1 MLVAAVGLLAL
12 PVLAEGLIAIL
23 LARPGWLPAS
33 GPLLD
38 GMRHVY
44 LLEDWNV
51 LQASEAMVP
60 DPALGYRLR
69 PGHWPAR
76 GREYDTELDI
86 DSAGLRDDERSL
98 TGPDLIVL
106 GDSYAMGW
114 GVAQDESF
122 AQQLEQLTGLTV
134 LDAGIPSYGTA
145 RELLLLGQLDRS
157 RLRAVIVQYFIN
169 DHSENVAYLAE
180 GAGRVSMS
188 AEEFEANAVAH
199 RDRLVYHAFDYLRA
213 FFDTTPFTSELE
225 GTTPDA
231 LARTCLLVLHS
242 SPALREVPIVLFE
255 VGAWGGEPDAVSGAI
270 DTALQT
276 NAAWTRL
283 RERMVVLR
291 LAGVLTPQD
300 FFVLD
305 PHLRASGHAK
315 IARALA
321 QVLAERGLLDR

>member
-1 MLVAAVGLLAL
+1 VALLAL
-12 PVLAEGLIAIL
+12 PVLAEALIAVL

-76 GREYDTELDI
+76 GREYDTELEI

-145 RELLLLGQLDRS
+145 RELLLLDQLDRS
-157 RLRAVIVQYFIN
+157 RLRTVIVQYFIN
-169 DHSENVAYLAE
+169 DHAENVAYLAE
-180 GAGRVSMS
+180 GAGRVTMS
-188 AEEFEANAVAH
+188 PEEFAANAVAH
-199 RDRLVYHAFDYLRA
+199 RARLVYRPFDYLRA

-242 SPALREVPIVLFE
+242 CPALREVPIVLLE
-255 VGAWGGEPDAVSGAI
+255 VGSWGGEPDGVSGPI
-270 DTALQT
+270 ETALQT
-276 NAAWTRL
+276 NPAWAKL
-283 RERMVVLR
+283 REHMVVLR
-291 LAGVLTPQD
+291 LAELLTPDD